1 MILNIILVLILGAL
15 IGSTAHNIMGG
26 TGGIFHNAFVGI
38 VGILVAHTLA
48 RIVGVSP
55 YGVAKNLLLDII
67 GACIFLLVVNAIRK
81 SARKR

>member
-1 MILNIILVLILGAL
+1 MILNIILVFILGVL

-26 TGGIFHNAFVGI
+26 SGNIFHNAFVGI

-55 YGVAKNLLLDII
+55 YGVVKNLLLDII